1 MTKIKS
7 TIQRMRLIYFA
18 LVLVSGIFNCVYAQD
33 TLRVLF
39 IGNSMTYVQDLP
51 GLLTNLASSN
61 GKTVI
66 TAQNTPGG
74 YFLSD
79 HVTDPVS
86 LSLMAQGFDYIVVQE
101 QSSGNIQPEIP
112 GLSRPIGIIDSIAK
126 ANCSKILLYA
136 TPGYP
141 DTHPWSVEPYE
152 DMQAEIIY
160 KYTLAARSV
169 RAAYLPTAHA
179 FRDVITNYP
188 AITGMWASPTDYH
201 PGLKGQ
207 YLHACVLYSVLFN
220 ETALGSPAPLG
231 ISVSEASMLQQ
242 TAWNFTKDSSLQF
255 GYHFLD
261 TLVTGFQKNITG
273 SNVIFKDTSSSFINR
288 IEWDFGDSSGTI
300 ISEPVLFQ
308 EFGLVNHSY
317 NDLGCYL
324 VKRKLYWGTCETAI
338 DSVLICLNSTSVS
351 DVTDINSVILYPN
364 PAIDK
369 LNLEWN
375 NLNDISVSIYDS
387 KGQKL
392 KTAFMSN
399 QNKIIDISEFENG
412 LYFLKIVD
420 GHKIG
425 MKKIIIEG
433 K

>member
-86 LSLMAQGFDYIVVQE
+86 LSLMAQGFDYIVAQE
-101 QSSGNIQPEIP
+101 HSSGNIQPEIP

-152 DMQAEIIY
+152 DM
-160 KYTLAARSV
+160 
-169 RAAYLPTAHA
+169 
-179 FRDVITNYP
+179 
-188 AITGMWASPTDYH
+188 
-201 PGLKGQ
+201 LK
-207 YLHACVLYSVLFN
+207 
-220 ETALGSPAPLG
+220 
-231 ISVSEASMLQQ
+231 
-242 TAWNFTKDSSLQF
+242 
-255 GYHFLD
+255 
-261 TLVTGFQKNITG
+261 
-273 SNVIFKDTSSSFINR
+273 
-288 IEWDFGDSSGTI
+288 
-300 ISEPVLFQ
+300 
-308 EFGLVNHSY
+308 
-317 NDLGCYL
+317 
-324 VKRKLYWGTCETAI
+324 
-338 DSVLICLNSTSVS
+338 
-351 DVTDINSVILYPN
+351 
-364 PAIDK
+364 
-369 LNLEWN
+369 
-375 NLNDISVSIYDS
+375 
-387 KGQKL
+387 
-392 KTAFMSN
+392 
-399 QNKIIDISEFENG
+399 
-412 LYFLKIVD
+412 
-420 GHKIG
+420 
-425 MKKIIIEG
+425 
-433 K
+433 